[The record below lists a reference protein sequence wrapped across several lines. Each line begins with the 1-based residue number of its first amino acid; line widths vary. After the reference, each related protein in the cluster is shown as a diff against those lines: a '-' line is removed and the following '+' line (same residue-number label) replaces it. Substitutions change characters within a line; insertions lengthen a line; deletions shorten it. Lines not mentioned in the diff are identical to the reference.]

1 MSQHVFLM
9 FGRNV
14 YILTL
19 ANLLQP
25 KLLYLGDKSSL
36 LSIDMLRE
44 AYMMEAINPK
54 RARDK
59 QTIKRTED
67 PLNLRS
73 EILCF

>member
-59 QTIKRTED
+59 QTIKRTET
-67 PLNLRS
+67 P
-73 EILCF
+73 